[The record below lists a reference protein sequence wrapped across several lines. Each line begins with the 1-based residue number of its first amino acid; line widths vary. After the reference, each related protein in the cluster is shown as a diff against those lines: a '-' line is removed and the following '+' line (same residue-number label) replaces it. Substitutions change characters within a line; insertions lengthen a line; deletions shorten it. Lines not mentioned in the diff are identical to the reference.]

1 MQLLPTIRRNI
12 VTKII
17 IYRLTNIFIN
27 QKIIMKQSKL
37 LILFTIIS
45 VTLTAQ
51 DNPLSPKQSN
61 DGWKTEN
68 ELISNP
74 IIKKMDSL
82 ISSNSF
88 KSISSVVIAHNG
100 KIVFEN
106 YYNDNN
112 SDTKHN
118 TRSATKTITGTLIGT
133 LIKEGSIKSVNENAS
148 KFSKVKN
155 LQNSDNRKDKITIE
169 DLLTMSSILE
179 CDDWNQ
185 NSRGQEERMY
195 IIEDWVKFYW
205 DLPIKGFP
213 EWATKPKDS
222 KYGRS
227 FSYCTAGVVVLGD
240 IINNVS
246 GSLEKYADKA
256 LFAKLGITDYHWQ
269 ITPTGLPMTGGGL
282 GLKSRD
288 LLKIGQLYLNNGK
301 WNNEQIISEEFVKN
315 STEPHAEVGMFDY
328 EYGYLWWLSE
338 FGKDQKEKAY
348 FMSGT
353 GGNKIAVFPGLDLV
367 VVLTSTYFNG
377 GMESHNQTTKLLDEY
392 IVPEIKKLKK

>member
-1 MQLLPTIRRNI
+1 MYKST
-12 VTKII
+12 
-17 IYRLTNIFIN
+17 
-27 QKIIMKQSKL
+27 
-37 LILFTIIS
+37 IS
-45 VTLTAQ
+45 VLLLAIGLSGNAQ
-51 DNPLSPKQSN
+51 NKPFEPTQKN

-68 ELISNP
+68 KFLGNST
-74 IIKKMDSL
+74 IKKMDSL
-82 ISSNSF
+82 VSSNEFKQISS
-88 KSISSVVIAHNG
+88 IVIAHKG
-100 KIVFEN
+100 KIIFEN
-106 YYNDNN
+106 YYSDTN
-112 SDTKHN
+112 SNTKHN
-118 TRSATKTITGTLIGT
+118 TRSATKTITGTLIGS
-133 LIKEGSIKSVNENAS
+133 LIKEGKIETINEKAS

-155 LQNSDNRKDKITIE
+155 LQNADIRKDKITIE

-179 CDDWNQ
+179 CDDWNEY
-185 NSRGQEERMY
+185 SRGQEDRMY

-213 EWATKPKDS
+213 EWVTKPKDA

-240 IINNVS
+240 IINTVS

-256 LFAKLGITDYHWQ
+256 LFSKLGITDYHWQ

-301 WNNEQIISEEFVKN
+301 WNNEQIISEVFVKE
-315 STEPHAEVGMFDY
+315 STKPHVVVGMFDY

-338 FGKDQKEKAY
+338 FGTDNKEKAY

-353 GGNKIAVFPGLDLV
+353 GGNKIAVFAKLDLV
-367 VVLTSTYFNG
+367 VVLTSTFFNG
-377 GMESHNQTTKLLDEY
+377 GMKSHDQTTKLLNEY
-392 IVPEIKKLKK
+392 IVPEIQKLQK

>member
-1 MQLLPTIRRNI
+1 MTLYEFT
-12 VTKII
+12 
-17 IYRLTNIFIN
+17 N
-27 QKIIMKQSKL
+27 QKAMNKSKI
-37 LILFTIIS
+37 LILITIIS
-45 VTLTAQ
+45 FNLNAQ
-51 DNPLSPKQSN
+51 NNPFSPVQTD

-68 ELISNP
+68 LLKNNTAIE
-74 IIKKMDSL
+74 KMDSL
-82 ISSNSF
+82 IMANEF
-88 KSISSVVIAHNG
+88 KNISSVVIAHNG
-100 KIVFEN
+100 KVIFEN

-118 TRSATKTITGTLIGT
+118 TRSATKTITGTLIGS
-133 LIKEGSIKSVNENAS
+133 LIQDGLIKSVGEKAS
-148 KFSKVKN
+148 QFSKVKN
-155 LQNSDNRKDKITIE
+155 LRNPDNRKNEITIE

-179 CDDWNQ
+179 CDDWDQ

-213 EWATKPKDS
+213 EWKTKPKDS

-240 IINNVS
+240 IINS
-246 GSLEKYADKA
+246 ITGSLNNYADKA
-256 LFAKLGITDYHWQ
+256 FFSKLGITDYHWQ

-282 GLKSRD
+282 GLRSRD
-288 LLKIGQLYLNNGK
+288 LLKVGQLYLNEGK
-301 WNNEQIISEEFVKN
+301 WNNEQIISKEYVEK
-315 STEPHAEVGMFDY
+315 STEPHTEVGMFDY

-338 FGKDQKEKAY
+338 FGKEKKEKAY

-353 GGNKIAVFPGLDLV
+353 GGNKITVFPELDLV